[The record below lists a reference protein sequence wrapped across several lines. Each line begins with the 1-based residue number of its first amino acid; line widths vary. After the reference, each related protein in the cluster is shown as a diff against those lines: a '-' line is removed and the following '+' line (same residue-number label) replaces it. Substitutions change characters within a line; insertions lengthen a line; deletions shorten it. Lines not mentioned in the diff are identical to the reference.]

1 MEEKHELE
9 LDFGDLFRYLKRK
22 ILVLLLAAL
31 IGGVFGFV
39 FTKVTA
45 VPKYTAN
52 ISVYLMIKQYEEGI
66 VYSDYQISS
75 QLVYDYQA
83 LIKCRT
89 VADRVIEDLDLD
101 MTPEQVA
108 DAITVDY
115 ETYSRVLTVTV
126 TDSDPQRAADIANAL
141 GNQGNELV
149 ADMMRMGAIQLV
161 DEAKVPDSGSVANP
175 ITRAVLFA
183 AVAVV
188 LTAGVL
194 AVIRVLDDTIRS
206 EADVQR
212 YLGLSVL
219 GIIPE
224 NAELTAAAKKPAA
237 KPAASKASAARK
249 EKR

>member
-22 ILVLLLAAL
+22 IAVLLLAAL
-31 IGGVFGFV
+31 VGGVFGFV
-39 FTKVTA
+39 FTKITA

-89 VADRVIEDLDLD
+89 VVDRVIEDLDLD

-108 DAITVDY
+108 DAITVEY
-115 ETYSRVLTVTV
+115 ETYSRVLTVFV

-141 GNQGNELV
+141 GNQGNALV

-161 DEAKVPDSGSVANP
+161 DQAKVPDSGTVANP
-175 ITRAVLFA
+175 FTRAVLFA

-188 LTAGVL
+188 LAAGVL

-206 EADVQR
+206 EADVER

-224 NAELTAAAKKPAA
+224 NAELTAAASKKKTAA
-237 KPAASKASAARK
+237 KPAAPAARK
-249 EKR
+249 ENR